1 MPTVEVD
8 IDRIKISSKRRP
20 IKPEKVA
27 ELKESIE
34 LSGLLNPITVD
45 RELNLIAGLHRLTAC
60 QMLKIKKIR
69 CNIIDCDSS
78 QQLDLAE
85 IDENLIR
92 NELEALERAELWL
105 KREKILEAMGLR
117 AKSGDNQHAHKN
129 NQTALKAPKTTEELA
144 KQVGYTKRTYQ
155 YGKQIASK
163 ILPEV
168 KEVIKGTKVAKKT
181 TALLEIARAGNSE
194 NKKAELAEKA
204 LRQAKQKGDREEAHR
219 QAIIVAK
226 ARAKQKELQ
235 LSTFAEVREKKSP
248 PDGNKIVTEAK
259 LADNLMIQIGDKWLL
274 DRHIV
279 YCGDTSEQKF
289 INLLPSDAALAI
301 ATSTSDWNH
310 DYLVDKARIVAVA
323 IEEGQIYNFCTQ
335 QTMPFQLE
343 LLLGKS
349 YVSIFSHQSI
359 SKPPKP
365 IEIEG
370 IEGIVSY
377 LVDRYTNRNLGLFA
391 IAPNLGNGEVL
402 ITCEKMGRI
411 CFTGDRNPE
420 VVSRAISRWQ
430 NWTKKCA
437 VRENQTN

>member
-1 MPTVEVD
+1 MSTVD
-8 IDRIKISSKRRP
+8 IDRIKISSQRRP
-20 IKPEKVA
+20 LKPEKVA

-34 LSGLLNPITVD
+34 VNGLLNPITVD

-60 QMLKIKKIR
+60 KMLNLKKIR
-69 CNIIDCDSS
+69 CNIIDCDSER
-78 QQLDLAE
+78 QLQLAE

-105 KREKILEAMGLR
+105 KREKILEEMGLR
-117 AKSGDNQHAHKN
+117 AKPGDNQYAHKKN
-129 NQTALKAPKTTEELA
+129 EPALKVPKTTEELA
-144 KQVGYTKRTYQ
+144 KQAGYTKRTYQ

-168 KEVIKGTKVAKKT
+168 KEAIRGTKIAKKT
-181 TALLEIARAGNSE
+181 TALLEIARAGSSE
-194 NKKAELAEKA
+194 NKQAELAEKA
-204 LRQAKQKGDREEAHR
+204 LRQAKLAGNQEEAHR

-235 LSTFAEVREKKSP
+235 LSTFAEVRDQKSP
-248 PDGNKIVTEAK
+248 PAVNKVVTEAK
-259 LADNLMIQIGDKWLL
+259 LARDPVVQVGDKWIVG
-274 DRHIV
+274 RHIV

-289 INLLPSDAALAI
+289 INLLPSNAALAI

-323 IEEGQIYNFCTQ
+323 IEEGEIYNFCTHQ
-335 QTMPFQLE
+335 RMPFQFE

-349 YVSIFSHQSI
+349 YVGIFSYQSM
-359 SKPPKP
+359 SKSRKP
-365 IEIEG
+365 TEIEG

-377 LVDRYTNRNLGLFA
+377 LVNQYTNRNLGLFV

-402 ITCEKMGRI
+402 LTCEKMGRI
-411 CFTGDRNPE
+411 CFTGDRHPE
-420 VVSRAISRWQ
+420 KVSHAIERWQ
-430 NWTKKCA
+430 NWTKKRA
-437 VRENQTN
+437 VRENQT